1 MPIGGR
7 LAVVVLLCTS
17 IAPLW
22 SSSYS
27 SPCHYDDHGRLRH
40 LRKCLDHIKLQAGLT
55 STNFWFGDRR
65 KLACSEYVNYPPSAA
80 NCYNPETLRMYESIG
95 SRLFRVTTFDRAC
108 LDGLKIF
115 PQVTFF
121 SEAGQYDAC
130 DHTFSYEHVE
140 TVHAYP
146 GMRPAKPWQL
156 RHIPVVTWSGLASHS
171 YHTVLFVDI
180 GYGKIQYLAF
190 NFPKDTAVLRDYDGP
205 MNGRDALSVTAVL
218 VFAQPKGRMVTVN
231 LDNAYDEEALFD
243 INKFIETNNFHQSLI
258 GVNWIEIEADAYSI
272 EAQRRSGM
280 SDSCPSLLIQKML
293 QTEDKQKP
301 QFLPTS
307 LLATIDTWLTV
318 TFHSSLIQFSL
329 CCKDFAYEPADI
341 QLDPLGDCAIDPVYT
356 REPPTIRVSNFFLRS
371 RQEEYLTDDD
381 QRPLYSLLMIDVD
394 PPDNLGSRT
403 RPYLIWLVC
412 NMNLAGQ
419 SNDIAS
425 LYSTTVLPYSKPLPI
440 GQKSHRY
447 YILLLEQQ
455 DAELGQIKPEMF
467 TGLECPPDHSTRCF
481 FDVSQFAAH
490 YSLALRG
497 MSWMQS
503 KEDEYSKYEYISREP
518 YSEELCGPTEAN
530 CLPRMPTFGAVG
542 SAQIAS
548 SSKALHRLPMVTLL
562 TSIAW
567 TMNRL
572 KYATS

>member
-1 MPIGGR
+1 MPIRKR
-7 LAVVVLLCTS
+7 LAFVVLLYTS
-17 IAPLW
+17 IAPIW
-22 SSSYS
+22 SSSSHS
-27 SPCHYDDHGRLRH
+27 SPCHYDDHGRLKH
-40 LRKCLDHIKLQAGLT
+40 LKKCLDHIKFQAGLT
-55 STNFWFGDRR
+55 STNYWFGDRR

-95 SRLFRVTTFDRAC
+95 SRLFRVTTFDTAC
-108 LDGLKIF
+108 LDRLRIF
-115 PQVTFF
+115 PQVIFF

-130 DHTFSYEHVE
+130 DHAFSHEHLE

-146 GMRPAKPWQL
+146 GMQPAKPWQL

-171 YHTVLFVDI
+171 YHTILIVDV

-205 MNGRDALSVTAVL
+205 MNARDALSVTAIL

-231 LDNAYDEEALFD
+231 VDNAYDEEALFD
-243 INKFIETNNFHQSLI
+243 VNKFIEANNFHQSEPLRFA
-258 GVNWIEIEADAYSI
+258 E
-272 EAQRRSGM
+272 
-280 SDSCPSLLIQKML
+280 ML
-293 QTEDKQKP
+293 KTEDKQKP
-301 QFLPTS
+301 QFLPAS

-329 CCKDFAYEPADI
+329 CCKDFAYEPANI

-356 REPPTIRVSNFFLRS
+356 REPPTITVSNYFLRS

-381 QRPLYSLLMIDVD
+381 QKPLYSLLMIDVD

-412 NMNLAGQ
+412 DMNLAGQ

-455 DAELGQIKPEMF
+455 DAELGQIKPELF

-548 SSKALHRLPMVTLL
+548 SSEALRQLPTVTLL
-562 TSIAW
+562 TSLAW